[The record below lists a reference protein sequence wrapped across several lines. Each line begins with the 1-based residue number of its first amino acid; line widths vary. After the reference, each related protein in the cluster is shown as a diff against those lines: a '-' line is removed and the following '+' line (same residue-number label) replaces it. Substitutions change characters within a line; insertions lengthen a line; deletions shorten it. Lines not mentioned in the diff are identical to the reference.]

1 MHLTDVILNSMKT
14 IAFEIPTMIGQQS
27 RVVVQNA
34 LKKIGAMNVKIKSRI
49 AEVTIQDSLKKVDLI
64 IAIEETGNVVKY

>member
-1 MHLTDVILNSMKT
+1 VILNSMKT

>member
-1 MHLTDVILNSMKT
+1 
-14 IAFEIPTMIGQQS
+14 MIGLQS

>member
-1 MHLTDVILNSMKT
+1 MHLTGVILNSMRT

-27 RVVVQNA
+27 RMVVQNA
-34 LKKIGAMNVKIKSRI
+34 LKKIGAMNVKIKARI